1 MFAEGRKHRQK
12 TMSQHGNGE
21 TAKQTERSA
30 GRERP
35 PNRQRD
41 VQAERETAKQ
51 TERRTGRERS
61 TNRQRDVQTGYTKD
75 RWGQE
80 TVLTPI
86 LTSAIRNYFLERSV
100 SNENSLL
107 FYQTSDVQRGVT

>member
-1 MFAEGRKHRQK
+1 MFAEGRKHRQT

-35 PNRQRD
+35 PNRKRD
-41 VQAERETAKQ
+41 VQAERDRQTDRETYRQREIDKQ
-51 TERRTGRERS
+51 TE
-61 TNRQRDVQTGYTKD
+61 RQRDVQTGYTED

-80 TVLTPI
+80 TVLTP
-86 LTSAIRNYFLERSV
+86 S
-100 SNENSLL
+100 
-107 FYQTSDVQRGVT
+107 